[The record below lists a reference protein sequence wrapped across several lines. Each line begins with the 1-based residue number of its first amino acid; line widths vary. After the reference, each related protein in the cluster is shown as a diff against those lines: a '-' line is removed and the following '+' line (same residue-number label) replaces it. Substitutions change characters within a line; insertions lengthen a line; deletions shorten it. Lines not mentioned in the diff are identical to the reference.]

1 MPRLVIPRRTRSP
14 SKVFTA
20 WLTAFSVLLDCVI
33 GAEHHVPGDQQ
44 LHDMLGRCWNDDA
57 HDTTTR
63 SSADAVA
70 APRPARWCDACIQI
84 NEHQA
89 ARSLHC
95 QAHRLRLPN
104 SSSVLCVPQK
114 NGNRNFGGLVAR
126 LWTGHVPS
134 RTPELARDAMAPF
147 DNTTVDGRSD
157 VLLVARD
164 PRSRLLAFYLH
175 QIAPHAKGRRWCRYN
190 PNCKGHA
197 RSIGFDPKRPPSF
210 AQFVELVAKRAKQRG
225 GDVCFVE
232 HHLCSQVSG
241 CLFGAHVRSTTVL
254 KLEEMPLWYA
264 DFAAHVGIGPLELD
278 GDQWLPY
285 TNQSCFYS
293 PQGGGCLPWDA
304 WPRREAP
311 GRSHPGGGGI
321 SNGSVQWSVAAAGR
335 HDPVH
340 PTGAS
345 TLVSSYYGNVSS
357 ATSQLVAAL
366 YRDDYRL
373 LGYASPKGRAK
384 HHPFKF
390 HETIHGV
397 PQPQDTKVG
406 ELVRSDR

>member
-1 MPRLVIPRRTRSP
+1 MIPRRTRSP

-33 GAEHHVPGDQQ
+33 GAEHHVPGDPQ
-44 LHDMLGRCWNDDA
+44 LHDMLGRCWNDDDA

-63 SSADAVA
+63 SSADEVA
-70 APRPARWCDACIQI
+70 APRPAPWCDACLQI
-84 NEHQA
+84 NKQQA
-89 ARSLHC
+89 ARSFHC

-134 RTPELARDAMAPF
+134 RAQVLAGDAQAPF

-175 QIAPHAKGRRWCRYN
+175 QIVPHDKGEQYCRHS
-190 PNCKGHA
+190 PACKQHA
-197 RSIGFDPKRPPSF
+197 LSIGFDPNRPPRF
-210 AQFVELVAKRAKQRG
+210 AQFVELVAKRANKRG

-264 DFAAHVGIGPLELD
+264 DFAAHVGIGPMELD

-304 WPRREAP
+304 WPRRVAP
-311 GRSHPGGGGI
+311 GRSHPGGGSI
-321 SNGSVQWSVAAAGR
+321 SNDSVQWLVAAAGR

-345 TLVSSYYGNVSS
+345 MLVASYYGNVSS

-373 LGYASPKGRAK
+373 LGYSSPRYSSLIA
-384 HHPFKF
+384 
-390 HETIHGV
+390 
-397 PQPQDTKVG
+397 Q
-406 ELVRSDR
+406 

>member
-1 MPRLVIPRRTRSP
+1 MTPP
-14 SKVFTA
+14 
-20 WLTAFSVLLDCVI
+20 
-33 GAEHHVPGDQQ
+33 HDQALMKLQ
-44 LHDMLGRCWNDDA
+44 
-57 HDTTTR
+57 
-63 SSADAVA
+63 
-70 APRPARWCDACIQI
+70 RPAPLLGVTLVFKSTSNRRR
-84 NEHQA
+84 
-89 ARSLHC
+89 ARSIAR

-104 SSSVLCVPQK
+104 SSTVLCVPQNQK
-114 NGNRNFGGLVAR
+114 NGNRNFVGLVAR

-134 RTPELARDAMAPF
+134 RAQVLAGDAQAPF

-157 VLLVARD
+157 VLLFARD

-175 QIAPHAKGRRWCRYN
+175 QIVPHDQGEQFCRYS
-190 PNCKGHA
+190 PTCKRHA
-197 RSIGFDPKRPPSF
+197 RSIGFDPNGPPRF

-264 DFAAHVGIGPLELD
+264 DFAAHVGIGPMELD

-304 WPRREAP
+304 WPRRVAP
-311 GRSHPGGGGI
+311 GRSHPGGGSI
-321 SNGSVQWSVAAAGR
+321 SNDSVHTQWLVAAAGG

-345 TLVSSYYGNVSS
+345 MLVASYYGNVSS

-373 LGYASPKGRAK
+373 LGYSSPRYSSLIA
-384 HHPFKF
+384 
-390 HETIHGV
+390 
-397 PQPQDTKVG
+397 
-406 ELVRSDR
+406 R

>member
-1 MPRLVIPRRTRSP
+1 MSRATSSSTTCSDAVGTTTPTTQPPDQAQMQLQRPAPRVGVTLVSKSTSTRRRARSIARRTACGFR
-14 SKVFTA
+14 TQA
-20 WLTAFSVLLDCVI
+20 A
-33 GAEHHVPGDQQ
+33 
-44 LHDMLGRCWNDDA
+44 
-57 HDTTTR
+57 
-63 SSADAVA
+63 SSACRKRTATETLAV
-70 APRPARWCDACIQI
+70 
-84 NEHQA
+84 
-89 ARSLHC
+89 SLRVSGR
-95 QAHRLRLPN
+95 AT
-104 SSSVLCVPQK
+104 S
-114 NGNRNFGGLVAR
+114 
-126 LWTGHVPS
+126 HVPS
-134 RTPELARDAMAPF
+134 RAQVLAGDAQAAF

-225 GDVCFVE
+225 GDVCYVE

-311 GRSHPGGGGI
+311 GRSHSGGGSL
-321 SNGSVQWSVAAAGR
+321 SNDSVQWSVAAAGR

-390 HETIHGV
+390 HETVHGV